1 MDEYKIF
8 FSYSRVDASEF
19 SLKLAKGLREKGF
32 NIWID
37 QLSILPASKWD
48 TEIQKALT
56 AADCILFIVSSASVI
71 SDNVLDEINYAL
83 NNKKKVFPVII
94 ADCEVPYRVS
104 RLQYVDFRH
113 GHEKALNTLV
123 ESLQHEQ
130 QTGTNSDVPVTDTI
144 SSGKQKKSFPK
155 KWLFAIGGLVLLLFL
170 GFMIFGGSDTTSDE
184 LQTWNNAVLAN
195 DSAGYQKYLEQYPNG
210 DYADSAKLKLSDLAA
225 TDSTNVNTNAPVS
238 GKIANAEV
246 MDKLTLGKTLSGVKE
261 KLGEPDYDISDKEK
275 TDWVYNLANMDIE
288 VMSFDNKNISAVTY
302 NISPDSKDTFLLY
315 PQMYDGYTLGTPF
328 SKRNQVGYEYSDSV
342 YWTRLSRDSYVYY
355 YTCEA
360 SGGGTQFC
368 AIIGSRDY
376 NNLVFP
382 DDVLHLGPDALK
394 DVSKNVAKAKK
405 TYITVFYDF
414 NGDMLNKMDY
424 GGINYAYRKH

>member
-1 MDEYKIF
+1 MNEYKIF

-19 SLKLAKGLREKGF
+19 SLKLAKDLREKGF

-56 AADCILFIVSSASVI
+56 VSDCILFIVSATSVT

-83 NNKKKVFPVII
+83 NNKKKVFPIII

-113 GHEKALNTLV
+113 SYEKGLETLEGSLQREQQGGTETDIPISNTTSSHKHEK
-123 ESLQHEQ
+123 SF
-130 QTGTNSDVPVTDTI
+130 S
-144 SSGKQKKSFPK
+144 KKS
-155 KWLFAIGGLVLLLFL
+155 LFIVGGVVLLLLL
-170 GFMIFGGSDTTSDE
+170 GFVIFGGGNSSDE
-184 LQTWNNAVLAN
+184 LQTWKNAVLAD
-195 DSAGYQKYLEQYPNG
+195 DSASYQKYLEQYPNG
-210 DYADSAKLKLSDLAA
+210 AYADSAKEKLDMLVTNQNS
-225 TDSTNVNTNAPVS
+225 DSTKTSIS
-238 GKIANAEV
+238 GKMADAEV
-246 MDKLTLGKTLSGVKE
+246 MDKLILGKTLSGVKE
-261 KLGEPDYDISDKEK
+261 KLGEPDYDISDKDK
-275 TDWVYNLANMDIE
+275 TDWVYNLANMDVE
-288 VMSFDNKNISAVTY
+288 VTSFDNKSISAVTY
-302 NISPDSKDTFLLY
+302 NISADSKDTFLLY

-328 SKRNQVGYEYSDSV
+328 TKRNQTGYEYSDSV
-342 YWTRLSRDSYVYY
+342 YWTRLSRDSYIYY

-368 AIIGSRDY
+368 AIIGSRDF
-376 NNLVFP
+376 NNIVFP
-382 DDVLHLGPDALK
+382 DDVLHVGPDALK
-394 DVSKNVAKAKK
+394 DVYKNVAKAKK